1 MNRERD
7 ITGKRNSFTGGMAM
21 NQNITDM
28 TEGNSLRLIIKF
40 TIPLLIGNVFQQ
52 LYNMVDSVIVGN
64 YVGANALAAVGSCG
78 SVNFLFFSLS
88 SGLAIGIGILIAQYF
103 GAKRER
109 EIKRTIVNG
118 AYLLIAASVIVT
130 VVSYIF
136 APQIH
141 RLLSTP
147 DEIIGDAVAYMRVIS
162 VGIISVAFY
171 NGIAAVL
178 RALGDSKSPLYFLIL
193 SSIVNVVLDL
203 LFVLQFNMGVFGVGF
218 ATLIAQ
224 IVSAVACLIYAC
236 LKVPYFK
243 IAKEEC
249 ALDMSVVGRAFRLG
263 IPVALQN
270 SMIAVSCIALQ
281 GVVNQF
287 GATVMAT
294 YTIIGRIEQI
304 VQQPYAS
311 LGTALTNFTGQNMGA
326 GFKDRVK
333 KGYWQCVWIVLG
345 FSMILIPIAYLF
357 GEQIIGFFVIEPEV
371 IAMGVTALKIN
382 SLCYFALGMI
392 YIPRALLNGCGDTAF
407 AVANGFTEVACRIVF
422 SQIFTRIPQLGYW
435 GIWITTAATW
445 TMTAVVC
452 VLRYASGVWKGKKVE
467 G

>member
-1 MNRERD
+1 MN
-7 ITGKRNSFTGGMAM
+7 
-21 NQNITDM
+21 NITDM
-28 TEGNSLRLIIKF
+28 TQGSSLKLILKF

-88 SGLAIGIGILIAQYF
+88 SGLAIGIGIMIAQYF
-103 GAKRER
+103 GAKMEK
-109 EIKRTIVNG
+109 EIRRTIVNG
-118 AYLLIAASVIVT
+118 AYLLIAASIFVT
-130 VVSYIF
+130 MIAYIF
-136 APQIH
+136 APQIL
-141 RLLSTP
+141 RMLSTP
-147 DEIIGDAVAYMRVIS
+147 DEIITDAITYLRVIS
-162 VGIISVAFY
+162 VGILSVAFY

-203 LFVLQFNMGVFGVGF
+203 VFVLQFGWGVFGVGF

-243 IAKEEC
+243 ITKEEC

-287 GATVMAT
+287 GATVVAT

-304 VQQPYAS
+304 VQQPYSS
-311 LGTALTNFTGQNMGA
+311 LGTALTNFTGQNIGA
-326 GFKDRVK
+326 GLRDRVR
-333 KGYWQCVWIVLG
+333 KGYWQCVWIVFA
-345 FSMILIPIAYLF
+345 FSLILIPVAYLF
-357 GEQIIGFFVIEPEV
+357 GAQIIGFFVKEPEV
-371 IAMGVTALKIN
+371 IEMGVTALKIN

-392 YIPRALLNGCGDTAF
+392 YVPRALLNGCGDTAF
-407 AVANGFTEVACRIVF
+407 AVVNGFTEVVCRIAY
-422 SQIFTRIPQLGYW
+422 SQIFTRIPLFGYW

-445 TMTAVVC
+445 ATTAIVC
-452 VLRYASGVWKGKKVE
+452 VIRYASGVWRRKGLNNS
-467 G
+467 

>member
-1 MNRERD
+1 MN
-7 ITGKRNSFTGGMAM
+7 NM
-21 NQNITDM
+21 TDM
-28 TEGNSLRLIIKF
+28 TQGNSLKLILKF
-40 TIPLLIGNVFQQ
+40 TIPLLIGNIFQQ

-88 SGLAIGIGILIAQYF
+88 SGLAIGIGVMIAQYF
-103 GAKRER
+103 GAGMEK
-109 EIKRTIVNG
+109 EIRRTIING
-118 AYLLIAASVIVT
+118 AYLLIAASIVVT
-130 VVSYIF
+130 VISYVF
-136 APQIH
+136 APQIL

-147 DEIIGDAVAYMRVIS
+147 DEIITNAVTYLRTIS
-162 VGIISVAFY
+162 IGILSVAFY

-203 LFVLQFNMGVFGVGF
+203 VFVLQFGWGVFGVGL
-218 ATLIAQ
+218 ATLISQ
-224 IVSAVACLIYAC
+224 IISAAACLVYAC
-236 LKVPYFK
+236 MKVPYFK
-243 IAKEEC
+243 ITKEEC
-249 ALDMSVVGRAFRLG
+249 ALDMNVVSRAFRLG

-270 SMIAVSCIALQ
+270 SMIAISCIALQ
-281 GVVNQF
+281 GVVNHF
-287 GATVMAT
+287 GATVMAA

-311 LGTALTNFTGQNMGA
+311 LGTALTNFTGQNIGA
-326 GFKDRVK
+326 GLKDRVR
-333 KGYWQCVWIVLG
+333 KGYWQCVWIVLI
-345 FSMILIPIAYLF
+345 FSIILVPVAYLF
-357 GEQIIGFFVIEPEV
+357 GAQIIGFFVKEPEV

-392 YIPRALLNGCGDTAF
+392 YVPRALLNGCGDTAF
-407 AVANGFTEVACRIVF
+407 AVVNGFTEVVCRIAF

-445 TMTAVVC
+445 TTTAVVC
-452 VLRYASGVWKGKKVE
+452 VIRYAGGVWKRKKID
-467 G
+467 

>member
-1 MNRERD
+1 MN
-7 ITGKRNSFTGGMAM
+7 NV
-21 NQNITDM
+21 TDM
-28 TEGNSLRLIIKF
+28 TQGNSLKLILKF

-64 YVGANALAAVGSCG
+64 YVGANALAAVGSCS

-88 SGLAIGIGILIAQYF
+88 SGLAIGIGIMIAQYF
-103 GAKRER
+103 GAKMEK
-109 EIKRTIVNG
+109 EIRRTIVNG
-118 AYLLIAASVIVT
+118 AYLLIAASAVVT
-130 VVSYIF
+130 MIAYVF
-136 APQIH
+136 APQIL
-141 RLLSTP
+141 RLLATP
-147 DEIIGDAVAYMRVIS
+147 DEIIEDAIIYLRIIS
-162 VGIISVAFY
+162 IGIIAVSFY

-203 LFVLQFNMGVFGVGF
+203 VFVLQLNWGVFGVGF
-218 ATLIAQ
+218 ATLISQ
-224 IVSAVACLIYAC
+224 IVSAVTCLLYAC

-243 IAKEEC
+243 ISKAEC
-249 ALDMSVVGRAFRLG
+249 ALDMNVVGKAFRLG
-263 IPVALQN
+263 VPVAMQN

-287 GATVMAT
+287 GATVVAT

-304 VQQPYAS
+304 VQQPYSS
-311 LGTALTNFTGQNMGA
+311 LGTALTNFSGQNIGA
-326 GFKDRVK
+326 DLKERVK
-333 KGYWQCVWIVLG
+333 KGYWQCVWIVLI
-345 FSMILIPIAYLF
+345 FSIILIPIAYLF
-357 GEQIIGFFVIEPEV
+357 GAQIIGFFVKEPEV

-392 YIPRALLNGCGDTAF
+392 YVPRALLNGCGDTAF
-407 AVANGFTEVACRIVF
+407 AVVNGVTEVVCRIVF
-422 SQIFTRIPQLGYW
+422 SQVFTRIPLLGYW

-452 VLRYASGVWKGKKVE
+452 VIRYASGVWKRKGIKHS
-467 G
+467 

>member
-1 MNRERD
+1 MN
-7 ITGKRNSFTGGMAM
+7 
-21 NQNITDM
+21 NITDM
-28 TEGNSLRLIIKF
+28 TQGNSLKLILKF
-40 TIPLLIGNVFQQ
+40 TLPLLIGNIFQQ

-88 SGLAIGIGILIAQYF
+88 SGLAIGIGIMIAQYF
-103 GAKRER
+103 GAKMEKDIR
-109 EIKRTIVNG
+109 RTIVNG
-118 AYLLIAASVIVT
+118 AYLLIAASVVVT
-130 VVSYIF
+130 IISYVF
-136 APQIH
+136 APQI
-141 RLLSTP
+141 LGMLSTP
-147 DEIIGDAVAYMRVIS
+147 DEIITDAITYLRVIS
-162 VGIISVAFY
+162 VGIIFVAFY

-203 LFVLQFNMGVFGVGF
+203 VFVLQFGWGVFGVGL
-218 ATLIAQ
+218 ATLISQ
-224 IVSAVACLIYAC
+224 IISAVACLIYSC

-249 ALDMSVVGRAFRLG
+249 ALDMDVVGRAFRLG

-270 SMIAVSCIALQ
+270 SMIAISCIALQ
-281 GVVNQF
+281 GVVNHF

-311 LGTALTNFTGQNMGA
+311 LGTALTNFTGQNIGA
-326 GFKDRVK
+326 GFKERVK
-333 KGYWQCVWIVLG
+333 KGYWQCVWIVLI
-345 FSMILIPIAYLF
+345 FSIILIPVAYLF
-357 GEQIIGFFVIEPEV
+357 GAQIIGFFVKEPEV
-371 IAMGVTALKIN
+371 IAMGVTALRIN

-392 YIPRALLNGCGDTAF
+392 YVPRALLNGCGDTAF
-407 AVANGFTEVACRIVF
+407 AVVNGFTEVACRIAF

-435 GIWITTAATW
+435 GIWVTTAATW
-445 TMTAVVC
+445 TTTAVVC
-452 VLRYASGVWKGKKVE
+452 VIRYASGVWKKKKIN
-467 G
+467 